1 LWRRDLRVS
10 QVAIGERSRGVVA
23 GLWDL
28 RGVRVL
34 NVVVVGYWVLKGES
48 VNLEG
53 LLLKVKD
60 FVLMVERVEVEG
72 QVRVAM
78 GVSLELRNPCECSIF
93 EENNGEGLAP

>member
-1 LWRRDLRVS
+1 
-10 QVAIGERSRGVVA
+10 VAIGERSGGVVA

-34 NVVVVGYWVLKGES
+34 NVVVVVGYWVLKGES

-78 GVSLELRNPCECSIF
+78 GVSLELRNLRECSVF
-93 EENNGEGLAP
+93 EDNSGEGLTP

>member
-1 LWRRDLRVS
+1 M
-10 QVAIGERSRGVVA
+10 AIGERSGGVVA

-34 NVVVVGYWVLKGES
+34 NVVVVVVGYWVLKGES

-78 GVSLELRNPCECSIF
+78 GVSLELRN
-93 EENNGEGLAP
+93 LRA

>member
-1 LWRRDLRVS
+1 M
-10 QVAIGERSRGVVA
+10 A

-34 NVVVVGYWVLKGES
+34 NVVVVGYWILKGES

-53 LLLKVKD
+53 LLLKVED
-60 FVLMVERVEVEG
+60 FVLMVAKVEVEG

-78 GVSLELRNPCECSIF
+78 GVSLELRNLRECSVF
-93 EENNGEGLAP
+93 EENSGEGLAL